1 MYNQQDKKMKE
12 LFSIR
17 GFNPCESLLRHT
29 PEQLRTFLRRMKKL
43 NFNSIIIH
51 YDYGWKRYKDIILEE
66 CRNAGVEITLMT
78 FGPRTFY
85 RYTDWKKE
93 FFARKEDGTFF
104 TEILECETF
113 PCRFAP
119 GAIEAY
125 EEGAAAWLRELPP
138 EIKRI
143 HMRAADGRDYCC
155 CPRCRQM
162 PCEERWNP
170 FIEAFVRAV
179 HAVRPDLKMETD
191 VYTRRYDI
199 PSDTSAFAAMD
210 RIMFDTFP
218 RTPTFPLGSTDDLCT
233 RGHMRRAYGSGNE
246 PESLTAN
253 DAMLQKIREWNHAF
267 PGKVYIHENVMKQG
281 YRGNF
286 QYGTASYLE
295 DLKTLHALGISG
307 ILFEAYEP
315 GYGAFAEL
323 FETLSRAMMGE
334 EINYTPSALELLM
347 RKKNMEWFCS
357 DPDMDLTP
365 YISDLV
371 LLKNQQFYQKRVS
384 APTLDWGR
392 DYINFALEH
401 SDRLDP
407 FAIAFGIMRNGKLSG
422 AFSFKTL
429 SPEAERFLRS
439 RKLWDFMEDIP
450 EDQDPRAVTRAV
462 VDELLQ
468 KVY

>member
-1 MYNQQDKKMKE
+1 
-12 LFSIR
+12 
-17 GFNPCESLLRHT
+17 
-29 PEQLRTFLRRMKKL
+29 
-43 NFNSIIIH
+43 
-51 YDYGWKRYKDIILEE
+51 
-66 CRNAGVEITLMT
+66 
-78 FGPRTFY
+78 
-85 RYTDWKKE
+85 
-93 FFARKEDGTFF
+93 
-104 TEILECETF
+104 
-113 PCRFAP
+113 
-119 GAIEAY
+119 
-125 EEGAAAWLRELPP
+125 
-138 EIKRI
+138 
-143 HMRAADGRDYCC
+143 
-155 CPRCRQM
+155 
-162 PCEERWNP
+162 
-170 FIEAFVRAV
+170 
-179 HAVRPDLKMETD
+179 
-191 VYTRRYDI
+191 
-199 PSDTSAFAAMD
+199 
-210 RIMFDTFP
+210 
-218 RTPTFPLGSTDDLCT
+218 
-233 RGHMRRAYGSGNE
+233 
-246 PESLTAN
+246 
-253 DAMLQKIREWNHAF
+253 MLQKIREWNDAF

-365 YISDLV
+365 YISDPV
-371 LLKNQQFYQKRVS
+371 LLKNQQFFQKRVS

-392 DYINFALEH
+392 NYINFALEH

-422 AFSFKTL
+422 TFSFKTL